1 MSLVGEGSKKDQK
14 KEKIEEKEESSD
26 KDKEIEDDDPN
37 FDSRTSQF
45 YNKQNNIKTL
55 RNKEELTRY
64 YEIEIK
70 QIDKIGDQID
80 DLTYINIVDVT
91 TIMKGQQKFSDSIY

>member
-1 MSLVGEGSKKDQK
+1 MINQGSSKNKK
-14 KEKIEEKEESSD
+14 KEDKKQESD
-26 KDKEIEDDDPN
+26 KDKSDDDDDPN

-64 YEIEIK
+64 YEIEIR
-70 QIDKIGDQID
+70 
-80 DLTYINIVDVT
+80 
-91 TIMKGQQKFSDSIY
+91 